1 MTPISST
8 DTHEGWLRRVSDYHS
23 GGIDADER
31 AQVETHLATCAECR
45 EALAM
50 YQRFYTLARSPV
62 ALGAPSVD
70 LAGRPAR
77 AENGSLLRWPA
88 RFASMPD
95 TGSDAQATRWNRTR
109 AGIAGIAA
117 GLVATLLIAS
127 FVALLAPRF
136 GGPGVTTALMPNV
149 TSLPNPTIT
158 PTPESTAIKT
168 ETPVPFVC
176 ANAPGSQ
183 SMYAF
188 VDHDGQIYRVT
199 GCASPVRLTNYDE
212 KSYSR
217 PLAFSP
223 ANRWLMVSVTR
234 NVSDTSY
241 PECQVLLNP
250 ANGAAVQT
258 PFCGDNGNDAW
269 TEWPAFIAWLDD
281 NTFLE
286 SLTHKDGTV
295 SVVRVNAT
303 TFARSPVAT
312 LTYVA
317 NLGSAAS
324 VSNTSGIKLAGG
336 ALYYGGY
343 ASKSEGGG
351 WLHRVSLATGVDT
364 RIVHLGATGNG
375 GCQVGSNPCN
385 WTGPWD
391 VSPDGSHILYYS
403 PGPTVPPND
412 TCQDEAETPLYY
424 ARSDGSNPVRLFA
437 DQPLGRAFPAPRFSP
452 DGKNVAWEITTGPML
467 CQSVSHGVIQ
477 ATSGGVVTALPDT
490 YRIVVWRN
498 DGAAAMLA
506 GQGATELYTLATGRL
521 TPMPGD
527 AYSYVWGA

>member
-1 MTPISST
+1 MTPIPAT
-8 DTHEGWLRRVSDYHS
+8 EAHEGWLRRVSDYHS

-31 AQVETHLATCAECR
+31 AQVEAHLATCVECQ

-50 YQRFYTLARSPV
+50 YRRFYALARSPL
-62 ALGAPSVD
+62 ALGAPGAD
-70 LAGRPAR
+70 MAERPAVR
-77 AENGSLLRWPA
+77 APSPLSLLHIRQTPREQGAPPTWSGRA
-88 RFASMPD
+88 
-95 TGSDAQATRWNRTR
+95 R
-109 AGIAGIAA
+109 AGLAA
-117 GLVATLLIAS
+117 GLVAALLIAS
-127 FVALLAPRF
+127 FVALLAPRL
-136 GGPGVTTALMPNV
+136 GGPGVTTASTPGV
-149 TSLPNPTIT
+149 TPLPHPTST
-158 PTPESTAIKT
+158 PTPEPTAAI
-168 ETPVPFVC
+168 ETAPEPFVC
-176 ANAPGSQ
+176 ANAPESQ
-183 SMYAF
+183 SMYAY
-188 VDHDGQIYRVT
+188 VDHNGQLYRVT
-199 GCASPVRLTNYDE
+199 GCANPVRLTNHDQN
-212 KSYSR
+212 SFVR
-217 PLAFSP
+217 PWAFSP
-223 ANRWLMVSVTR
+223 TNRWLMVSVTQ

-241 PECQVLLNP
+241 PECQVLINP
-250 ANGAAVQT
+250 TNGAATKT
-258 PFCGDNGNDAW
+258 PFCGDGGNDAW

-303 TFARSPVAT
+303 TFARSPVVT

-317 NLGSAAS
+317 NFGTTAYP
-324 VSNTSGIKLAGG
+324 SGIKLAGG

-364 RIVHLGATGNG
+364 RIVRLGVTGNG

-403 PGPTVPPND
+403 PGPTVEPND
-412 TCQDEAETPLYY
+412 YCADEAETPLYS

-452 DGKNVAWEITTGPML
+452 DGTKVAWAITTGPTL
-467 CQSVSHGVIQ
+467 CQSVTHGAIQ
-477 ATSGGVVTALPDT
+477 ATSGGAVTALPDT
-490 YRIVVWRN
+490 YGVAVWRN
-498 DGAAAMLA
+498 DGAAAILG